1 MGGSIIPANSGAAW
15 LDRSQICPNP
25 EVRDFHPRLG
35 PWEGGTNVTID
46 GANLGKT
53 FADIRTGITVKK
65 KKITHKIEFNS
76 IKFNCLDISFDWL
89 NLTNLIGLKNTI
101 EIEFYNN

>member
-1 MGGSIIPANSGAAW
+1 MGGSLIPASGPAW

-53 FADIRTGITVKK
+53 FADIRAGITVN
-65 KKITHKIEFNS
+65 IPSTFHFFFFFSNFFQIFRMNYDS
-76 IKFNCLDISFDWL
+76 Q
-89 NLTNLIGLKNTI
+89 TI
-101 EIEFYNN
+101 PHENIQSG